1 MTADV
6 DPVLEAL
13 RNPEDTPHFADA
25 GDPGPELGDGHGGS
39 RSERPPFPRGG
50 PVKCL
55 GILSDMSGSIK
66 CFYLDSIGQIVGLD
80 ANNRHGKNAM
90 IALYGD
96 GSDFLEVNWPQWSKP
111 IKELD
116 PATKKWVVIK
126 ESEIVGFDQAEVS
139 RAHIEECVRRGIFD
153 PSGKL
158 RGRGAHR
165 TDAGNLVLHL
175 GDALLLPIERANG
188 SLGGREYADP
198 GPHGGYVYPALA
210 RSARP
215 YHESVGPEAGQKI
228 LAQLQTW
235 SYRRPLLDPMLLLG
249 AIAASMLGGFLSWRP
264 TMWIVGARGTG
275 KSTLDGE
282 PQANEGFI
290 GHLIGPARMNTANA
304 SEAAIRQT
312 LKNSTI
318 PVFIDE
324 LEPDAPKEK
333 IDATVALARVSAGG
347 AKGHRG
353 GQDQQAHEF
362 TLRSP
367 FWFSS
372 ILQPPLGG
380 ADASRIVTIEL
391 KPLRGD
397 AVKPDFFKMAAAD
410 MGARLFRRV
419 VDQSERLDQVIAI
432 YAAALAKRGLDA
444 RAQNV
449 YGTLLG
455 CADIALY
462 DEMPDDELVNEWALR
477 LDPKRLIETAA
488 ATSDEQACLEHLL
501 TSPVQARG
509 GDEREALGSWV
520 GKAIVD
526 AQNGEDSLS
535 GRRMQQLGLKLVNI
549 KLLEL
554 SDGPDDAKV
563 PRWGA
568 SAYQPGAPGWL
579 AVAWKHRGLD
589 PLFQD
594 TKWRGGVWR
603 QQLARMVVDYAA
615 EEASEQRAAIEAGA
629 IGAVDGVKVKF
640 DRLAANAVLVP
651 LAAFV
656 DDEDLP
662 ASSRAAEVMLWM
674 AKAVSDA
681 EVKR

>member
-1 MTADV
+1 MTAG
-6 DPVLEAL
+6 DPVLDAL
-13 RNPEDTPHFADA
+13 LNPDDAPHFADA
-25 GDPGPELGDGHGGS
+25 GDPGPELSDGHGGS
-39 RSERPPFPRGG
+39 RNERPPFPRGG

-90 IALYGD
+90 IALYGE

-111 IKELD
+111 IKEFD
-116 PATKKWVVIK
+116 QSTKKWTVIK

-153 PSGKL
+153 PTGKL

-165 TDAGNLVLHL
+165 TDAGNLLLHL
-175 GDALLLPIERANG
+175 GDQLLVPIERANG
-188 SLGGREYADP
+188 TLDKRKYEDP
-198 GPHGGYVYPALA
+198 GSFGGYVYPALA
-210 RSARP
+210 KSSRP
-215 YHESVGPEAGQKI
+215 YHEPVGPEAGQRV

-235 SYRRPLLDPMLLLG
+235 NYRRPLLDPMLLLG
-249 AIAASMLGGFLSWRP
+249 AIVASYLGGFLAWRP
-264 TMWIVGARGTG
+264 TMWTVGARGSG

-282 PQANEGFI
+282 PSANEGFI

-324 LEPDAPKEK
+324 LEPSAPKDK

-362 TLRSP
+362 MLRSP

-372 ILQPPLGG
+372 ILQPPLDA

-391 KPLRGD
+391 KKLAGD
-397 AVKPDFFKMAAAD
+397 LVKPDFFKLGVAEL
-410 MGARLFRRV
+410 GARLFRRAI
-419 VDQSERLDQVIAI
+419 DQSVRVDEAIAI
-432 YAAALAKRGLDA
+432 YSAALAKRGLDA

-462 DEMPDDELVNEWALR
+462 DEAPDDELVNEWALR
-477 LDPKRLIETAA
+477 LDPARLVATAA
-488 ATSDEQACLEHLL
+488 ATSDEQACLDHLL
-501 TSPVQARG
+501 TSTVQARG
-509 GDEREALGSWV
+509 GDEREALGTWIGQALAS
-520 GKAIVD
+520 AIGGGD
-526 AQNGEDSLS
+526 ESKQS
-535 GRRMQQLGLKLVNI
+535 RMMQQIGLKLVNV
-549 KLLEL
+549 KLIEL
-554 SDGPDDAKV
+554 VDTGEGEKV

-568 SAYQPGAPGWL
+568 SAYASGSPGWL

-589 PLFQD
+589 PLFAD
-594 TKWRGGVWR
+594 TKWQRGVWR
-603 QQLARMVVDYAA
+603 QQLARVEVPY
-615 EEASEQRAAIEAGA
+615 EADGDAPDGVLGA
-629 IGAVDGVKVKF
+629 IDGIKIKF
-640 DRLAANAVLVP
+640 DRTPATAVLVP
-651 LAAFV
+651 LSAFV
-656 DDEDLP
+656 DAEDLP
-662 ASSRAAEVMLWM
+662 KSSTPAAVAEWL
-674 AKAVSDA
+674 AKAVA
-681 EVKR
+681 G